1 MHSVSTISCVPD
13 ARSLKRRAAVARLI
27 CLAGAVSVA
36 SLLGACLGRP
46 EAAASTGATGLRQPS
61 GSEGTPSAAV
71 FRGSEVRSLEPWSFN
86 GVPGKII
93 TTDHF
98 TIYTTE
104 TSNAITDRVPKFLE
118 VAMRQYITA
127 FGPGAALQP
136 PPGKLESFVMGNRQQ
151 WKEITLAMLGKQGAE
166 MLNITAGGFAVGG
179 RAFLFDIGIASTF
192 FVAAHEGWHQYTQ
205 RTFAE
210 PMPVFL
216 EEGVATYMEG
226 HRWDGAEVQFLPW
239 ANLERFEQLRTAS
252 QGGRLMSIRDL
263 IETTPRRLI
272 QEPGDAAVT
281 YYAQLWCLLHFLN
294 EGDGGAYRPA
304 LQRLL
309 RDAQAGQLS
318 QTVAAQLTMNERG
331 GMLARRQ
338 GNAVFR
344 AYFDRDIDGFD
355 KRYQAFVQ
363 QIVRTGARDWI
374 TQGRSPLPVATVP
387 SVSPAAPLFAE
398 RLAIP
403 ARGVRRVSVPAPP
416 ISVN

>member
-1 MHSVSTISCVPD
+1 MQYIRAIS
-13 ARSLKRRAAVARLI
+13 
-27 CLAGAVSVA
+27 CLAGAVLA
-36 SLLGACLGRP
+36 AALLGGCLGRP
-46 EAAASTGATGLRQPS
+46 DLASAGTGVKQTSAGD
-61 GSEGTPSAAV
+61 GTLSAAV

-86 GVPGKII
+86 GAPGKII

-118 VAMRQYITA
+118 VAMRHYTTA
-127 FGPGAALQP
+127 FGAGEALQP
-136 PPGKLESFVMGNRQQ
+136 PQGKMESFMMGNRQQ
-151 WKEITLAMLGKQGAE
+151 WKEITLTMLGKQGAE

-210 PMPVFL
+210 PMPVFI

-226 HRWDGAEVQFLPW
+226 HRWDGADVQFLPW

-252 QGGRLMSIRDL
+252 IGGRLMSIREL
-263 IETTPRRLI
+263 IETSPQRLI
-272 QEPGDAAVT
+272 KEPGDAAVT
-281 YYAQLWCLLHFLN
+281 YYAQLWSLLHFLN
-294 EGDGGAYRPA
+294 EGDGGVYRLP

-309 RDAQAGQLS
+309 RDAQAGKLS

-344 AYFDRDIDGFD
+344 AYFDRDVDQFNQ
-355 KRYQAFVQ
+355 RYQTFVQ
-363 QIVRTGARDWI
+363 QLVRTGARDWI
-374 TQGRSPLPVATVP
+374 TQGRSPVPVAVGP

-403 ARGVRRVSVPAPP
+403 VRGVRKVSVPAAAA
-416 ISVN
+416 SVN